1 MPIISNY
8 PYAYLYIALGDSTR
22 SLTDKEVAKKYYV
35 QAMSLTK
42 DPIIREVI
50 KKKLTNIL

>member
-1 MPIISNY
+1 MPIVSNY

-42 DPIIREVI
+42 DPQIREVI